1 MAVFCFLCCSF
12 WKRLNQFLASLSTLR
27 MLSLERQNEC
37 AFILLSE
44 RHDRPNLSA
53 VTAHV
58 NSVELSPSEFQ
69 TSAERHVVSAI
80 HLVTAA
86 VT

>member
-1 MAVFCFLCCSF
+1 
-12 WKRLNQFLASLSTLR
+12 

-44 RHDRPNLSA
+44 HDRPNLSA
-53 VTAHV
+53 VAAHV
-58 NSVELSPSEFQ
+58 SLVELSMSEFQ
-69 TSAERHVVSAI
+69 TSSERHVASAI

>member
-1 MAVFCFLCCSF
+1 
-12 WKRLNQFLASLSTLR
+12 

-37 AFILLSE
+37 TFILLSE
-44 RHDRPNLSA
+44 HDRPNLSFG
-53 VTAHV
+53 
-58 NSVELSPSEFQ
+58 SSRICQLRVELSPSESQ